1 MQKLSFGRA
10 CVPSCMT
17 SGLNSEVARD
27 AADFAEL
34 TSRPHKDPVDSPSE
48 HLNHSLFVSSN
59 SVYVSVWSVLK
70 LFNSEES
77 NYKFIFIYLFFSIVH
92 FRSLMFC
99 CTTS

>member
-1 MQKLSFGRA
+1 
-10 CVPSCMT
+10 MT

-70 LFNSEES
+70 MFNSEEREQLQ
-77 NYKFIFIYLFFSIVH
+77 IYFHLSFFFNCS
-92 FRSLMFC
+92 F
-99 CTTS
+99 